1 MNLAFR
7 AGFAAAIATC
17 LPALALAQSNVQV
30 NGQVRLT
37 VNRISVDG
45 GNSYNELRDNASRLG
60 FRGTEDLG
68 GGLRATFGAEFG
80 FESDIGTLS
89 TPNNFRH
96 SYVGLGGGWGNLTL
110 GRLDSA
116 TPSGSPLYSQVT
128 AITSFAPNDAGA
140 TAIGTSML
148 NSRNRV
154 SNAVGYATP
163 NLSGFVGRARYYL
176 RGTGTGTE
184 AEDDARSLDLGVN
197 YENGPIKAVL
207 GYGKDQRSNGLK
219 AAEFDDKWQAGV
231 RYDFGMFE
239 PYALVG
245 VDRFAAK
252 PGNRRSVRY
261 WIAGVKAGA
270 DAHAVVFNL
279 LGRQVLTNPKGDRR
293 RAQLAY
299 MYRLSKRTELQAF
312 VDLDDAD
319 STKSKDRTRAMGAGI
334 RHDF

>member
-1 MNLAFR
+1 MNFAFR
-7 AGFAAAIATC
+7 AGFTAAIATC
-17 LPALALAQSNVQV
+17 LPALASAQSSVQV

-45 GNSYNELRDNASRLG
+45 GNSYGELRDNASRLG

-68 GGLRATFGAEFG
+68 GGLRAVFGLELGYGADTGEMG
-80 FESDIGTLS
+80 S
-89 TPNNFRH
+89 PAYRH
-96 SYVGLGGGWGNLTL
+96 SYVGLTGRFGALTL
-110 GRLDSA
+110 GRLDSGS
-116 TPSGSPLYSQVT
+116 PSGSPLYSQVT

-148 NSRNRV
+148 NARNRV
-154 SNAVGYATP
+154 SNAIGYATP
-163 NLSGFVGRARYYL
+163 NMGGFVARARYYL

-207 GYGKDQRSNGLK
+207 GYGKDERSSGLK

-231 RYDFGMFE
+231 RYDFGAFE

-245 VDRFAAK
+245 VDRFAPK
-252 PGNRRSVRY
+252 TGNRRSVRY
-261 WIAGVKAGA
+261 WIAGVKAGV
-270 DAHAVVFNL
+270 DAHSVVFNL
-279 LGRQVLTNPKGDRR
+279 LNRQVLANPKGDRR

-299 MYRLSKRTELQAF
+299 MYKLSKRTELQAF
-312 VDLDDAD
+312 VDVDDAD
-319 STKSKDRTRAMGAGI
+319 SSKPKDRTRAIGTGI

>member
-7 AGFAAAIATC
+7 ASLTAAIATC
-17 LPALALAQSNVQV
+17 LPALASAQSSVQV

-45 GNSYNELRDNASRLG
+45 GNSFNELRDNASRLG

-68 GGLRATFGAEFG
+68 GGLRAAFGLEFG
-80 FESDIGTLS
+80 YGADTGEMGT
-89 TPNNFRH
+89 PAFRH
-96 SYVGLGGGWGNLTL
+96 SYVGLVGRFGAVTL

-140 TAIGTSML
+140 TAIGTSYL

-154 SNAVGYATP
+154 SNAIGYATP
-163 NLSGFVGRARYYL
+163 NLGGFVARARYYL

-252 PGNRRSVRY
+252 TGNRRSVRY

-279 LGRQVLTNPKGDRR
+279 LNRQVLTNPNGDRR

-299 MYRLSKRTELQAF
+299 MYKLSKRTELQAF
-312 VDLDDAD
+312 VDVDDAD
-319 STKSKDRTRAMGAGI
+319 STKSKDRTRAIGAGI

>member
-7 AGFAAAIATC
+7 ASLTAAIVTC
-17 LPALALAQSNVQV
+17 LPALASAQSSVQV

-37 VNRISVDG
+37 VNHISVDG
-45 GNSYNELRDNASRLG
+45 GNSFNELRDNASRLG

-68 GGLRATFGAEFG
+68 GGLRAAFGLELGYSADTGELG
-80 FESDIGTLS
+80 S
-89 TPNNFRH
+89 PAYRH
-96 SYVGLGGGWGNLTL
+96 SYVGLVGGFGAVTL

-148 NSRNRV
+148 NARNRV
-154 SNAVGYATP
+154 SNAIGYATP
-163 NLSGFVGRARYYL
+163 NLGGFVGRARYYM

-197 YENGPIKAVL
+197 YENGPLRAAL
-207 GYGKDQRSNGLK
+207 GFGKDERSKSLK
-219 AAEFDDKWQAGV
+219 AAEFDQKWQAGV
-231 RYDFGMFE
+231 RYDFGVLA

-252 PGNRRSVRY
+252 AGNRRNVRY
-261 WIAGVKAGA
+261 WIAGLEASM
-270 DAHAVVFNL
+270 DAHTVVLNL
-279 LGRQVLTNPKGDRR
+279 LGRQVLANPKGDRR
-293 RAQLAY
+293 KAQLGY
-299 MYRLSKRTELQAF
+299 MYKLSKRTELQAF
-312 VDLDDAD
+312 VDVDDAD
-319 STKSKDRTRAMGAGI
+319 STKTKDRTRAIGTGI
-334 RHDF
+334 RHNF

>member
-1 MNLAFR
+1 MNLASR
-7 AGFAAAIATC
+7 AGFAAAIVTC
-17 LPALALAQSNVQV
+17 LPALASAQSSVQV
-30 NGQVRLT
+30 NGQVRLS
-37 VNRISVDG
+37 VNHIAVDG
-45 GNSYNELRDNASRLG
+45 RSGFNELRDNASRLG

-68 GGLRATFGAEFG
+68 GGLRAAFGLEFG
-80 FESDIGTLS
+80 YGADTGEMGT
-89 TPNNFRH
+89 PAFRH
-96 SYVGLGGGWGNLTL
+96 SYVGLVGGFGALTL

-140 TAIGTSML
+140 TAIGTSYL
-148 NSRNRV
+148 NARNRV
-154 SNAVGYATP
+154 SNAIGYATP
-163 NLSGFVGRARYYL
+163 KMGGFVARARYYL
-176 RGTGTGTE
+176 RGAGTGTE

-245 VDRFAAK
+245 VDRYAAK
-252 PGNRRSVRY
+252 TGNRRSVRY

-279 LGRQVLTNPKGDRR
+279 LGRQVLTNPNGDRR

-299 MYRLSKRTELQAF
+299 MYKLSKRTELQAF
-312 VDLDDAD
+312 VDVDDAD
-319 STKSKDRTRAMGAGI
+319 SSKSKDRTRALGAGI

>member
-7 AGFAAAIATC
+7 ASLTAAIATC
-17 LPALALAQSNVQV
+17 LPALASAQSSVQV

-37 VNRISVDG
+37 VNHISVDG
-45 GNSYNELRDNASRLG
+45 GNSFNELRDNASRLS
-60 FRGTEDLG
+60 FRGAEDLG
-68 GGLRATFGAEFG
+68 GGLRATFGMEFG
-80 FESDIGTLS
+80 FEADTGTLTS
-89 TPNNFRH
+89 PNFRY

-154 SNAVGYATP
+154 SNAIGYATP
-163 NLSGFVGRARYYL
+163 NLGGFVGRARYYL
-176 RGTGTGTE
+176 RGAGTGTE

-197 YENGPIKAVL
+197 YEAGPLKLAL
-207 GYGKDQRSNGLK
+207 GYGKDQRSGGLK

-231 RYDFGMFE
+231 RYDFGVVE

-245 VDRFAAK
+245 VDHYAAK
-252 PGNRRSVRY
+252 AGNRRSVRY
-261 WIAGVKAGA
+261 WIAGVKAGT
-270 DAHAVVFNL
+270 DLHSVVFNL
-279 LGRQVLTNPKGDRR
+279 LGRQVQANPKGERR
-293 RAQLAY
+293 RGQLAY
-299 MYRLSKRTELQAF
+299 MYKLSKRTELQAF
-312 VDLDDAD
+312 VDVDDAD
-319 STKSKDRTRAMGAGI
+319 STKTKDRTRAIGAGI

>member
-7 AGFAAAIATC
+7 ASLTAAIVTC
-17 LPALALAQSNVQV
+17 LPALASAQSSVQV

-37 VNRISVDG
+37 ANHISVDG
-45 GNSYNELRDNASRLG
+45 GNSFNELRDNASRLG

-68 GGLRATFGAEFG
+68 GGLRAAFGLEFG
-80 FESDIGTLS
+80 YSADTGEMGA
-89 TPNNFRH
+89 PAFRH
-96 SYVGLGGGWGNLTL
+96 SYVGLVGGFGAVTL
-110 GRLDSA
+110 GRLDSG

-154 SNAVGYATP
+154 SNAIGYATP
-163 NLSGFVGRARYYL
+163 NLGGFVGRARYYL
-176 RGTGTGTE
+176 RGTGAGTE

-197 YENGPIKAVL
+197 YENGPIRAAI
-207 GYGKDQRSNGLK
+207 GYGKDQRSGGLK
-219 AAEFDDKWQAGV
+219 AAEFDHKWQAGM

-252 PGNRRSVRY
+252 TGNRRNVRY
-261 WIAGVKAGA
+261 WIAGVKAGS
-270 DAHAVVFNL
+270 DAHSVVFNL
-279 LGRQVLTNPKGDRR
+279 LGRQVLSNPKGERR
-293 RAQLAY
+293 RGQLAY
-299 MYRLSKRTELQAF
+299 MYKLSKRTELQAF
-312 VDLDDAD
+312 VDVDDAD
-319 STKSKDRTRAMGAGI
+319 SSKSKDRTRAIGAGI